1 MRRLLAAAA
10 LGAFALVARRYLA
23 VREDMA
29 RVPREFRSPLLPFVA
44 GDTTAKSLPRAR
56 MVYGRFRTP
65 SGRGVTVVER
75 HVGPDA
81 VPVTVTTPKDGAGP
95 RPGVL
100 YIHGGG
106 MILGSPQA
114 EAVGSGQAAR
124 ELGAVVVSPDYR
136 LAPEHPYPAAIDDA
150 WAATVQ
156 LAAHGRQLGADP
168 GRIVLV
174 GDSSGGNLAASVALR
189 ARSRGGPAIAGQV
202 LLYPV
207 LAADR
212 SAFASARA
220 YAHGVPLGLAEMD
233 WYTNAYLGGAPI
245 GPDVAPLLNEDLEG
259 LPPSLVVG
267 AECDLLCD
275 EGRAYAERMSSAGVF
290 VRYELFRGTVHGFFA
305 LSGALDDAAR
315 VTALIAEYLQSLF
328 GAEVDQIVPE

>member
-136 LAPEHPYPAAIDDA
+136 LAPEHPYPAALDDCMAALYWMRDNAGVLGIDPDRIA
-150 WAATVQ
+150 VTGSSAGGGLSAAVAQ
-156 LAAHGRQLGADP
+156 RAHDEGITLRAQ
-168 GRIVLV
+168 VLV
-174 GDSSGGNLAASVALR
+174 
-189 ARSRGGPAIAGQV
+189 
-202 LLYPV
+202 YPM
-207 LAADR
+207 LDDR
-212 SAFASARA
+212 SALRD
-220 YAHGVPLGLAEMD
+220 HGVRGRFMWTPASNTFGWTSYLGREPRESDAPEYAAAARREDLSGLAPA
-233 WYTNAYLGGAPI
+233 WVGVG
-245 GPDVAPLLNEDLEG
+245 DL
-259 LPPSLVVG
+259 
-267 AECDLLCD
+267 DLFYD
-275 EGRAYAERMSSAGVF
+275 ESVDYARRLQAAGVPC
-290 VRYELFRGTVHGFFA
+290 ELVTVPGMYHVADGLAMKAPAMQAFRRGSMEFLRT
-305 LSGALDDAAR
+305 R
-315 VTALIAEYLQSLF
+315 LQGS
-328 GAEVDQIVPE
+328 DR

>member
-1 MRRLLAAAA
+1 MSETERDATHTAERVAAARARLHAQAATLVAEMDRGPVLDFPTVSADDVRAHYRGLSAWVAGGPAVDDVHDLELPSAPPIRLYSSHDPSWGDRRPLLVYLHSGGWVVGGLIASDERCRRLAATT
-10 LGAFALVARRYLA
+10 GALVAS
-23 VREDMA
+23 V
-29 RVPREFRSPLLPFVA
+29 
-44 GDTTAKSLPRAR
+44 
-56 MVYGRFRTP
+56 
-65 SGRGVTVVER
+65 
-75 HVGPDA
+75 
-81 VPVTVTTPKDGAGP
+81 
-95 RPGVL
+95 
-100 YIHGGG
+100 
-106 MILGSPQA
+106 
-114 EAVGSGQAAR
+114 
-124 ELGAVVVSPDYR
+124 DYR

-315 VTALIAEYLQSLF
+315 VTTLIAEYLQSLF